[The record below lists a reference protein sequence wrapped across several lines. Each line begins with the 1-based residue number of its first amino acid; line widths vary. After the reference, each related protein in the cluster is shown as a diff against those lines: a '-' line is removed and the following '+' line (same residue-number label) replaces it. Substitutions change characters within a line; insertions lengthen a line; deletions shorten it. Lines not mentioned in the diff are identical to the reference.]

1 MQAFGELCFGDRF
14 EPGEPIEDVSRESR
28 LLSEPPFDA
37 AARRESRF
45 LPEPPPVDSLVK
57 SDGLNLEDELE
68 RDGLVGRSG
77 MALDGERSSC
87 VFICSATANRTKECT
102 SDRIS
107 MTWQSPKTSLR
118 QLDPPTLSRS
128 RHKKRTRQ
136 ASLYRIAAANRSI
149 SFSFAPSTLRTVC
162 AKAPDASASHVAQA
176 SSMHSSFLM

>member
-77 MALDGERSSC
+77 MALDGALGLR
-87 VFICSATANRTKECT
+87 FYRSATANCT
-102 SDRIS
+102 RNA
-107 MTWQSPKTSLR
+107 
-118 QLDPPTLSRS
+118 PPIASR
-128 RHKKRTRQ
+128 
-136 ASLYRIAAANRSI
+136 
-149 SFSFAPSTLRTVC
+149 
-162 AKAPDASASHVAQA
+162 
-176 SSMHSSFLM
+176 